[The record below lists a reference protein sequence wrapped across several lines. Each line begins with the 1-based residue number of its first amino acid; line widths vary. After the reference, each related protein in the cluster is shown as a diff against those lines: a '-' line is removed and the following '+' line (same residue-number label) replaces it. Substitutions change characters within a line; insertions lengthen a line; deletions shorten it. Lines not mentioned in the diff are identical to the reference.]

1 MSVIPLLDA
10 VSWLERMQQE
20 RGGSQVC
27 YAFYSSVAGGIVTD
41 PALMMVPVDDHLV
54 HRGDGVFESMKC
66 IDGVVYNLHAH
77 LDRLQHSCNGIS
89 LECPWPREELMALM
103 SAVLRASERPTSLIR
118 LLLSRGCG
126 TMGVDPYTCKRP
138 ELYIAVYDLPV
149 SWLKED
155 RGTARAGLSRIPIK
169 TSFFA
174 TIKSCNYLPN
184 VLMKREAV
192 DRGLDYVISVDEC
205 GKLGESATENFAIV
219 TADHRLVSPPP
230 ERVLAGTTLQ
240 RVVVLA
246 QELVGNGLL
255 ASAGYAP
262 VAPGDIERAR
272 EMFMVGTTRDVL
284 PVTEWEGK
292 PVGDGRPGAVYR
304 ELLRLLRHDMAN
316 NPGSQWRVFTV

>member
-1 MSVIPLLDA
+1 MSGIPVLDA
-10 VSWLERMQQE
+10 ASWLERMQKE
-20 RGGSQVC
+20 RGGSPVC
-27 YAFYSSVAGGIVTD
+27 YAFYSSVVGGVVTD
-41 PALMMVPVDDHLV
+41 PALMVVPVDDHLV

-66 IDGVVYNLHAH
+66 IEGVVYNLHAH
-77 LDRLQHSCNGIS
+77 LDRLDHSCKGID
-89 LECPWPREELMALM
+89 LECPWSREELMALM
-103 SAVLRASERPTSLIR
+103 AAVLRASGRPTSLIR
-118 LLLSRGCG
+118 LLLSRGGG
-126 TMGVDPYTCKRP
+126 TMGVDPYACKHP

-149 SWLKED
+149 SWLRED

-219 TADHRLVSPPP
+219 TADRRLISPPP

-240 RVVVLA
+240 RVVELA
-246 QELVGNGLL
+246 QVLVEQGLL
-255 ASAGYAP
+255 TFAGYAT
-262 VAPGDIERAR
+262 VAPGDVQQAQ

-284 PVTEWEGK
+284 PVTVWEGR
-292 PVGDGRPGAVYR
+292 PVGEGQPGPVYR
-304 ELLRLLRHDMAN
+304 ELLRLLRHDMAT
-316 NPGSQWRVFTV
+316 NPGAQWRVFTV